1 MIKLGKRKNLFYPIM
16 SIIFTF
22 SRKVE
27 NILMD
32 KLIGFDGSLLLTLIM
47 FLAEIVSGLIF
58 FIYEKCCI
66 FKRSAG
72 KAKFMGIKLI
82 QAPDEIKPH
91 DSKFKIYLYILI
103 IAFIDFFEFSVDTL
117 YFPKYNDIS
126 SSLYVRL
133 RCTLTLFSGLVSS
146 FLLKF
151 SLYAHQKLSLI
162 IIFILLITT
171 IFVDYIFEGKTK
183 HYFFVLFLIFIN
195 YFFDSF
201 FDIIEK
207 YLLEYDFINP
217 FKLVFVEGV
226 FGFFLTCL
234 YTFVEDPFKE
244 TKEIYEEKNNN
255 KFILLISFLIIYF
268 FLCAGRNIYRVITNK
283 LYFPITRS
291 LTDSIFDPLLILYYF
306 IFENDFYVKDKDK
319 QSILYFIINLIISI
333 IYVFFG
339 CVYNEVFILFC
350 CGLAHNTHDQISERA
365 SIVEKYEL
373 NDTAA
378 QVNDEYFVTFK

>member
-1 MIKLGKRKNLFYPIM
+1 MIKVGKRKNLFYPIM

-27 NILMD
+27 SILMD
-32 KLIGFDGSLLLTLIM
+32 KIIGFDGSLLLTLIM
-47 FLAEIVSGLIF
+47 FLSEIIFGFIF
-58 FIYEKCCI
+58 FTYEKSM
-66 FKRSAG
+66 FKKSIG
-72 KAKFMGIKLI
+72 YTKFMGIELI
-82 QAPDEIKPH
+82 QTHFELRPRDNIY
-91 DSKFKIYLYILI
+91 KIYLYILI
-103 IAFIDFFEFSVDTL
+103 IAFIDFFEFSVETL
-117 YFPKYNDIS
+117 YFPKYKEIS
-126 SSLYVRL
+126 NSLYVRL
-133 RCTLTLFSGLVSS
+133 RCILTLFSGLFSS

-151 SLYAHQKLSLI
+151 SLYNHQKFSLI
-162 IIFILLITT
+162 IIFICLI
-171 IFVDYIFEGKTK
+171 IIIIVDYIFEGKIK
-183 HYFFVLFLIFIN
+183 NFFFVLFLIFIN

-255 KFILLISFLIIYF
+255 KFILLISFLVLYF